1 MTAPAFD
8 VSRAH
13 GGRDGGGRGGPEA
26 PAPALKAGRRR
37 LLQSFPARTVKL
49 TAFYATLTAM
59 GCVFLVPYALT
70 LFAAFKPVQQIFSQ
84 PPWDPPTSLD
94 FHNISYD
101 FSNEMFGRYL
111 LNTFGVTAV
120 LTAGQVCF
128 GVLAAYAFA
137 RLSFP
142 GRDKIFWMFLVTL
155 MVPNAVTVVPLYSIM
170 NEAHLLN
177 TYWAIFLPYVLG
189 SPYTIFLMRQ
199 FFRNI
204 PQSLIDAARVDGAS
218 EARVLFRIVVP
229 LSKPVIITATLIAI
243 VFSWNNF
250 LWPLIVANT
259 QNHYV
264 LTIGLAL
271 FQTTMSA
278 QWNYLLAGSVIT
290 LAPLAVLFMVFQRH
304 LIRSVTLTRP
314 R

>member
-1 MTAPAFD
+1 MTAPALRTGD
-8 VSRAH
+8 VL
-13 GGRDGGGRGGPEA
+13 
-26 PAPALKAGRRR
+26 PATLAATPGRRDPLATR
-37 LLQSFPARTVKL
+37 SAKL
-49 TAFYATLTAM
+49 VAFHAVMVAM
-59 GCVFLVPYALT
+59 GCVFLAPYVLT

-84 PPWDPPTSLD
+84 APWDPPTSLYL
-94 FHNISYD
+94 HNFSYD
-101 FSNEMFGRYL
+101 LSATQMFGRYL
-111 LNTFGVTAV
+111 LNTFGVTAA
-120 LTAGQVCF
+120 LTTGQVFF
-128 GVLAAYAFA
+128 GILAAYAFA

-142 GRDKIFWMFLVTL
+142 GRDKIFWMFLITL

-177 TYWAIFLPYVLG
+177 TYWAIFLPYVFG

-204 PQSLIDAARVDGAS
+204 PQALIDAARVDGAS
-218 EARVLFRIVVP
+218 EGRVLFRIVVP

-250 LWPLIVANT
+250 LWPLIVTNSQT
-259 QNHYV
+259 HYV

-271 FQTTMSA
+271 FQTTMAA
-278 QWNYLLAGSVIT
+278 QWNYELAGSVIT
-290 LAPLAVLFMVFQRH
+290 LAPLALLFMFFQRH
-304 LIRSVTLTRP
+304 LIRSVTLARP

>member
-1 MTAPAFD
+1 MTAPALGTGD
-8 VSRAH
+8 TH
-13 GGRDGGGRGGPEA
+13 
-26 PAPALKAGRRR
+26 PAVQVATPNWRR
-37 LLQSFPARTVKL
+37 SFPARTAKL
-49 TAFYATLTAM
+49 TAFYAVMTAM
-59 GCVFLVPYALT
+59 GCVFLAPYVLT
-70 LFAAFKPVQQIFSQ
+70 LFAAFKSVRQIFSQ
-84 PPWDPPTSLD
+84 PPWDLPSTLNL
-94 FHNISYD
+94 HNFAYD
-101 FSNEMFGRYL
+101 FSGTQMFGRYL
-111 LNTFGVTAV
+111 LNTFGVTLV
-120 LTAGQVCF
+120 LTSGQVFF

-137 RLSFP
+137 RLNFP

-155 MVPNAVTVVPLYSIM
+155 MVPNAVTIVPLYTIM
-170 NEAHLLN
+170 DEGHLLN

-204 PQSLIDAARVDGAS
+204 PQSLVDAARVDGAS
-218 EARVLFRIVVP
+218 ERHVLFRIVVP
-229 LSKPVIITATLIAI
+229 MSKPVIITASLIAI

-250 LWPLIVANT
+250 LWPLIVTNS
-259 QNHYV
+259 QSHYV

-290 LAPLAVLFMVFQRH
+290 LAPLAVLFMIFQRH

>member
-1 MTAPAFD
+1 MTTPAIGTRD
-8 VSRAH
+8 AYRAVQV
-13 GGRDGGGRGGPEA
+13 GKPNW
-26 PAPALKAGRRR
+26 RR
-37 LLQSFPARTVKL
+37 SFPARAAKL
-49 TAFYATLTAM
+49 TAFYGVMAAM
-59 GCVFLVPYALT
+59 GCVFLVPYVLT
-70 LFAAFKPVQQIFSQ
+70 LFAAFKPVQQIFGQ
-84 PPWDPPTSLD
+84 PPWVPPSTLD
-94 FHNISYD
+94 FHNFAYD
-101 FSNEMFGRYL
+101 FSSQMFGRYL
-111 LNTFGVTAV
+111 LNTFLVTLA
-120 LTAGQVCF
+120 LTAGQVFF

-142 GRDKIFWMFLVTL
+142 GRDTIFWIFLITL
-155 MVPNAVTVVPLYSIM
+155 MVPNAVTIVSLYTIIQK
-170 NEAHLLN
+170 AHLLN

-218 EARVLFRIVVP
+218 EARVLFRIIVP
-229 LSKPVIITATLIAI
+229 MSKPVIITATLIAI

-250 LWPLIVANT
+250 LWPLIVTNS
-259 QNHYV
+259 QSHYV

-290 LAPLAVLFMVFQRH
+290 LAPLALLFMIFQRH